1 MGQMRVLVV
10 RLGGLW
16 CFSLCLSD
24 PGLLPDRSAP
34 VSLATL
40 QNFLLV
46 AEIRAGA
53 RSTALALRIWA
64 KIEAD
69 GPIRFRAA
77 LLRLR
82 AALLR
87 LI

>member
-34 VSLATL
+34 VSLL
-40 QNFLLV
+40 P
-46 AEIRAGA
+46 GA
-53 RSTALALRIWA
+53 RGRGVLCVCVVCVGENTPAAVTRALP
-64 KIEAD
+64 D
-69 GPIRFRAA
+69 GERCSAQFFGFCRVGG
-77 LLRLR
+77 R
-82 AALLR
+82 
-87 LI
+87 